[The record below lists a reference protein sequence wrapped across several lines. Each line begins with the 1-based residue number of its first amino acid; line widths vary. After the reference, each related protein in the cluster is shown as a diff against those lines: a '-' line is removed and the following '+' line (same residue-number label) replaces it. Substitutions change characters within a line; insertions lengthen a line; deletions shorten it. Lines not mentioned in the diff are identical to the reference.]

1 MDRMSNGAQPE
12 WVVNELPSQYAD
24 VARQIEALKQ
34 EALKYEG
41 VAGVVWRSGDEL
53 TAAVRDLF
61 EALNFQTEI
70 MDSGS
75 NYDLRV
81 DLQDGRRLLVEVVS
95 GSERIGRKSP
105 QIAQILR
112 ALQEDANEKDRVVL
126 VANLFGDKPVNSRP
140 DDQVTV
146 DALRL
151 IQGLGAN
158 FIPTTSLFRIW
169 KSSLDDVG
177 QAQRT
182 IVNLHSMDG
191 GIFR

>member
-1 MDRMSNGAQPE
+1 MVTEDDLRTALGRVLERTSLEGPF
-12 WVVNELPSQYAD
+12 
-24 VARQIEALKQ
+24 AR
-34 EALKYEG
+34 YEG
-41 VAGVVWRSGDEL
+41 K
-53 TAAVRDLF
+53 VRDCY
-61 EALNFQTEI
+61 TTP
-70 MDSGS
+70 
-75 NYDLRV
+75 
-81 DLQDGRRLLVEVVS
+81 DGRRLLVEVVS
-95 GSERIGRKSP
+95 GTERIGRKSP

-112 ALQEDANEKDRVVL
+112 ALQEDASEKDRVVL
-126 VANLFGDKPVNSRP
+126 VANLFADKPVNSRP

-169 KSSLDDVG
+169 KASLADVG